1 MEFAEFKNKIRD
13 IATKIESTKNN
24 VCTEEA
30 TKNAFIMPFIRALG
44 YDVFDPNEVVP
55 EFTADVGIKQGEK
68 IDYAIFKDGEPIVL
82 IECKKAGVDLN
93 AGNESQLFRYFTATP
108 AKFAILT
115 NGITYKF
122 FTDLDDKNK
131 MDTTPFLSFNI
142 LKIKDSH
149 LSELLK
155 FQKESFNFDEIL
167 STANTLK
174 YSNEFRSVIA
184 DEMKEPSKEFIK
196 FFIKKVYTGVVTE
209 RIIDQFSGLIKDLLS
224 QYINENVNERLEAAL
239 NKETKPNTDVS
250 DEIKMPKIITTDE
263 EIEAFHIIR
272 AILCQSVQLD
282 RVYYRDAQSYFAI
295 LFDDN
300 NRKTLCRLYLSEN
313 KKYIGIMDKN
323 KNEDRIL
330 INSIGDIYKHSQ
342 KIIEIANFYSKE

>member
-13 IATKIESTKNN
+13 IAVKIESTKNSVN
-24 VCTEEA
+24 TEEA

-68 IDYAIFKDGEPIVL
+68 IDYAIFKDGEPIIL
-82 IECKKAGVDLN
+82 IECKKAGADLS
-93 AGNESQLFRYFTATP
+93 AGNENQLFRYFTSSS

-122 FTDLDDKNK
+122 FTDLDEKNK
-131 MDTTPFLSFNI
+131 MDTTPFLSFSI

-155 FQKESFNFDEIL
+155 FQKENFNFNEIL
-167 STANTLK
+167 GTANILK

-184 DEMKEPSKEFIK
+184 NEMKEPSKEFIK

-209 RIIDQFSGLIKDLLS
+209 KIIDQFSELIKSLLS

-239 NKETKPNTDVS
+239 NKETKPSAEV
-250 DEIKMPKIITTDE
+250 DELKMPKIITTDE

-272 AILCQSVQLD
+272 AILCRSVSLD
-282 RVYYRDAQSYFAI
+282 RVFYRDAQSYFAI

-300 NRKTLCRLYLSEN
+300 NRKTICRLYLSGN

-323 KNEDRIL
+323 KNEDKIL
-330 INSIGDIYKHSQ
+330 ISSIDDIYKHSQ
-342 KIIEIANFYSKE
+342 KIIEIANFYNEE

>member
-13 IATKIESTKNN
+13 IAVKIESTKNSVN
-24 VCTEEA
+24 TEEA

-68 IDYAIFKDGEPIVL
+68 IDYAIFKDGEPIIL
-82 IECKKAGVDLN
+82 IECKKAGADLS
-93 AGNESQLFRYFTATP
+93 AGNENQLFRYFTSSS

-122 FTDLDDKNK
+122 FTDLDEKNK
-131 MDTTPFLSFNI
+131 MDTTPFLSFSI

-155 FQKESFNFDEIL
+155 FQKENFNFDEIL
-167 STANTLK
+167 STANILK

-184 DEMKEPSKEFIK
+184 NEMKEPSKEFIK

-209 RIIDQFSGLIKDLLS
+209 RIIDQFSELIKSLLS

-239 NKETKPNTDVS
+239 NKEAEPSAEV
-250 DEIKMPKIITTDE
+250 DELKMPKIITTDE

-272 AILCQSVQLD
+272 AILCRSVSLD
-282 RVYYRDAQSYFAI
+282 RVFYRDAQSYFAI

-300 NRKTLCRLYLSEN
+300 NRKTICRLYLSGN

-323 KNEDRIL
+323 KNEDKIL
-330 INSIGDIYKHSQ
+330 ISSIDDIYKHSQ